1 MKNDIYNALG
11 VYGWELV
18 NVLDHIGG
26 NSQEIIDRVQ
36 AMYEAGQ
43 MVDIFTGEQMSV
55 EACAQECISSLRREL
70 VRVWISRMSRQAI
83 SALMEAFAEMPFAKI
98 TLSKD
103 VEIFPGELSAKWN
116 ALHPDEEPVF
126 TISEDE
132 QP

>member
-1 MKNDIYNALG
+1 MKNDIFGAIG
-11 VYGWELV
+11 VCGYELASA
-18 NVLDHIGG
+18 LDHIGG

-83 SALMEAFAEMPFAKI
+83 SALMESFAEMPFAKI

-116 ALHPDEEPVF
+116 DMHPDEEPVF